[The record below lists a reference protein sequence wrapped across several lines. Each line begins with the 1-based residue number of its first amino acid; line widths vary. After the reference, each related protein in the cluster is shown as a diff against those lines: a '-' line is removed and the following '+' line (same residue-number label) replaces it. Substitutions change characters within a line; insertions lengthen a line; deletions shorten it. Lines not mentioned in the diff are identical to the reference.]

1 MVDLAA
7 DKKYA
12 IPAIAGTEFTTDLN
26 NNIFRCYNNVVEK
39 ISVSVG
45 PSTNIT
51 DSTMNQTIN
60 STVNSTTNSTVN
72 STTNST
78 VNSTTNSTVNS
89 TNSTVNSTN
98 STVNSTN
105 STINS
110 TNSTLHSQTIPVQDN
125 FYIALDGDPTQK
137 AALGFIQ

>member
-60 STVNSTTNSTVN
+60 STTNSTVN
-72 STTNST
+72 ST
-78 VNSTTNSTVNS
+78 
-89 TNSTVNSTN
+89 TN